1 MKNSASI
8 PRVLQADAKQALR
21 VQAPQILP
29 ALTVLFSELHY
40 SEISHQRLS
49 QQHNGSDLD
58 YQGLTRAQHL
68 QFGRIM
74 IKWQLC
80 ANANQDLSDLIY
92 EADVLTSIN
101 NLSNNQSNLQ
111 NSLSAIVPPLL
122 FYENITSKILAQL
135 QQLTILV
142 MPYYQNGSL
151 ANQLSAQKHFLLT
164 QAQKNQFI
172 LQSAN
177 LIYRL
182 HNIGW
187 LHNDIKPSNIL
198 LEGSLP
204 NNADNSRITFDLLL
218 TDFALARTLYQPSV
232 ANIAGTPAYLAPE
245 RWQGYGSTVQSDIYA
260 FGIMLYEILVGERPF
275 AVDARSSDPM
285 IDWATQHCQQS
296 VPTLP
301 LEYSRYQ
308 DIVDKALA
316 KQIEKRYQSMDEMLL
331 DLESMEYGKVTEL
344 NNQG

>member
-8 PRVLQADAKQALR
+8 PRVVQADAKQALR
-21 VQAPQILP
+21 VQAQQILP
-29 ALTVLFSELHY
+29 VLTAFFFSLNY

-58 YQGLTRAQHL
+58 YQGLTRAQHS
-68 QFGRIM
+68 QFGRVM
-74 IKWQLC
+74 IKWQLY
-80 ANANQDLSDLIY
+80 ANAHQDLSDLIY

-142 MPYYQNGSL
+142 MPYYPNGSL
-151 ANQLSAQKHFLLT
+151 ANQLSAQKHLLLT

-177 LIYRL
+177 LIYHL

-198 LEGSLP
+198 LEGFLP

-232 ANIAGTPAYLAPE
+232 ANTAGTPAYLAPE

-308 DIVDKALA
+308 DVVDKALA
-316 KQIEKRYQSMDEMLL
+316 KQIEKRYQSMGEVLL
-331 DLESMEYGKVTEL
+331 DLESMEW
-344 NNQG
+344 QGN

>member
-8 PRVLQADAKQALR
+8 PRVVQADAKQALR

-29 ALTVLFSELHY
+29 ALTAFFFSLNY

-49 QQHNGSDLD
+49 QQHNGSEFD
-58 YQGLTRAQHL
+58 YQGLTRAQHS
-68 QFGRIM
+68 QFGSVM

-80 ANANQDLSDLIY
+80 ANANQNLSDLTY

-101 NLSNNQSNLQ
+101 NLSDNQRNLQ

-135 QQLTILV
+135 QQITILV
-142 MPYYQNGSL
+142 MPYYPNGSL

-177 LIYRL
+177 LIYHL
-182 HNIGW
+182 HSIGW

-198 LEGSLP
+198 LEGFLP
-204 NNADNSRITFDLLL
+204 NNADISRITFDLLL

-232 ANIAGTPAYLAPE
+232 ATPAGTPAYIAPE
-245 RWQGYGSTVQSDIYA
+245 RWQGCGTTAQSDVYA
-260 FGIMLYEILVGERPF
+260 FGILMYEILVGERPF
-275 AVDARSSDPM
+275 AVDAQTSDPM
-285 IDWATQHCQQS
+285 IDWATRHCQQS
-296 VPTLP
+296 VPSLP
-301 LEYSRYQ
+301 LEYRHYQ
-308 DIVDKALA
+308 GITDKALA
-316 KQIEKRYQSMDEMLL
+316 KRTGKRYQNMKEVLR
-331 DLESMEYGKVTEL
+331 DLEKL
-344 NNQG
+344 